1 MTDAVTSLHD
11 IAHHALETAPPFDVA
26 LQEARASLTEHA
38 TADIH
43 DHHEMITAAVALY
56 IRLHGLV
63 AALDAQDGRQ

>member
-1 MTDAVTSLHD
+1 MTADVQSLRD
-11 IAHHALETAPPFDVA
+11 TADVA
-26 LQEARASLTEHA
+26 LQEAPPFDTALQAARDSLTEYA

-63 AALDAQDGRQ
+63 AALEAQEGTQ